1 MMMSQNIIKG
11 LYIIILSIRKNP
23 NLDLRGKTSKLALN
37 LTEKL
42 RLDLYPQKMLRRPIK
57 KFKNSEIPF
66 LRQRGQKLSFS
77 LREMS
82 VNLQN
87 LSMIRKMMIA

>member
-23 NLDLRGKTSKLALN
+23 NLDLRGKTSKLVLN

-42 RLDLYPQKMLRRPIK
+42 RLDLYPPKML
-57 KFKNSEIPF
+57 
-66 LRQRGQKLSFS
+66 
-77 LREMS
+77 
-82 VNLQN
+82 
-87 LSMIRKMMIA
+87 